1 MDPQFRVLVAFA
13 EVLGIVPNACM
24 VAHSCLELQLWGF
37 SVFFLASM
45 GTCMHTMQTHRALT
59 HTQKHLYN

>member
-24 VAHSCLELQLWGF
+24 VAHSCVELQLWGF
-37 SVFFLASM
+37 RVFFFF
-45 GTCMHTMQTHRALT
+45 
-59 HTQKHLYN
+59 